1 MLITSQH
8 ESKLQSLTLESEDL
22 KREYQM
28 IKDRWDNSKGET
40 QDSIGKISILK
51 EKIEMLT
58 KREEELQETV
68 SILEKAN
75 INLHDLLSSSRKAN
89 FDLQT
94 RVYA

>member
-8 ESKLQSLTLESEDL
+8 ESKLKSLTLESEDL

-28 IKDRWDNSKGET
+28 IKDRWDNSKGESL
-40 QDSIGKISILK
+40 DSIEKISMLK